1 MRPLLVCLT
10 ASFILT
16 LVVAGWLLFVPAGSD
31 VAFVLLFPALWLTSS
46 TVGPNLGTSDS
57 GPTNFI
63 VLVLAS
69 SVLNVALY
77 ATVFFLLFKVWR
89 LVHRRKLETKS

>member
-1 MRPLLVCLT
+1 MRPLLFCLI

-16 LVVAGWLLFVPAGSD
+16 LVVAGWLLFVPTGSD

-46 TVGPNLGTSDS
+46 TVGPILATSDS
-57 GPTNFI
+57 GPANFV

-69 SVLNVALY
+69 SALNIALY
-77 ATVFFLLFKVWR
+77 ATVFFLFFKVWH
-89 LVHRRKLETKS
+89 LLHRRPSETKS